1 MMYFQPYYPHYI
13 QHAYPQ
19 HQNRIIISPIGGG
32 TGLTL
37 QPIGGGTI
45 PHLPPIGGGV
55 LPPFPG
61 GEMPPTGPGGHPV
74 HPDGPNIGGGADH
87 GPPSTP
93 PPSFTPQLNQ
103 SHVSTFAVD
112 SGSMRPCLFRFTY
125 VWLENGRGFW
135 FYPTFV
141 GRHSIAGY
149 RWRMNRWSYYG
160 TDTNRIRSFQCT

>member
-1 MMYFQPYYPHYI
+1 MYFQPYYPYYV
-13 QHAYPQ
+13 QHVYPQ
-19 HQNRIIISPIGGG
+19 QQNRIIISPIGGG
-32 TGLTL
+32 AV
-37 QPIGGGTI
+37 

-61 GEMPPTGPGGHPV
+61 GEMPPTSPGGHPV
-74 HPDGPNIGGGADH
+74 HPDGPNIGAGADH

-93 PPSFTPQLNQ
+93 PPSYTPQLNQ

-149 RWRMNRWSYYG
+149 RWRMNHWSYYG

>member
-1 MMYFQPYYPHYI
+1 MYFQPYYSYYG
-13 QHAYPQ
+13 QQTYPQ

-32 TGLTL
+32 TGLN
-37 QPIGGGTI
+37 P
-45 PHLPPIGGGV
+45 PHLPPIGGGG
-55 LPPFPG
+55 LPPFSG
-61 GEMPPTGPGGHPV
+61 GEMPPSVPGGPPA
-74 HPDGPNIGGGADH
+74 HPDGPHFGGGADH
-87 GPPSTP
+87 GPPTTP
-93 PPSFTPQLNQ
+93 PPSFTPQLTH
-103 SHVSTFAVD
+103 SHGNTLAIE

-160 TDTNRIRSFQCT
+160 TDTNRISSFQCS